1 MTFRNASLSLMI
13 AVFTAG
19 VLVTGCA
26 AGPTASTPEPTTL
39 ITESGITEPPAAS
52 KAASTP
58 QIPPMAGD
66 EITVT
71 GIVEK
76 SDVEGGCTVL
86 RAEPSRVFELKGDY
100 AGISTSQKVVVT
112 GRLRSDMVTICQ
124 MGLILEVITIRLA
137 A

>member
-1 MTFRNASLSLMI
+1 
-13 AVFTAG
+13 VFTAG

-26 AGPTASTPEPTTL
+26 AAPPAGRPESTP
-39 ITESGITEPPAAS
+39 GITDSPAAS

-76 SDVEGGCTVL
+76 SGVEGGCTVL
-86 RAEPSRVFELKGDY
+86 RAEPNRVFELKGDH
-100 AGISTSQKVVVT
+100 AGTSTGQKVIIT
-112 GRLRSDMVTICQ
+112 GRLRPDMATVCQ
-124 MGLILEVITIRLA
+124 MGPILEVMTIRLA
-137 A
+137 ER